1 MCKKEW
7 NSLDKGMKKIYNMNA
22 ERERKNHKLKKKTL
36 MREEMMR
43 RDTKGDDIK

>member
-22 ERERKNHKLKKKTL
+22 ERERKNHKQKKKTL
-36 MREEMMR
+36 MREQMNKNTH
-43 RDTKGDDIK
+43 DGDIK